1 MDQPSVFVPAIDAP
15 AGDRSAFL
23 RRTAAWTLG
32 GLTLTSLVAVVS
44 TFTIAPLLLRLHW
57 LAALAAIY
65 GSFFFAQTFARKM
78 VYAEAKVA
86 GFVLGTAAQGV
97 ALGFLLFI
105 ALATTGTFAQGLEI
119 VGYAL
124 VMTLLASLA
133 MLVFVTMERRNF
145 SLLRAGL
152 AMLGIPMLLL
162 MGLQVVFPIGGTLGI
177 VISGVFVV
185 VAAGSMLWKLN
196 HVVHEMATTMAA
208 EAGYELTLGVV
219 VLFWNLLSL
228 LLRLRR
234 R

>member
-1 MDQPSVFVPAIDAP
+1 MNQETLFTPAIDAP
-15 AGDRSAFL
+15 AEDRSAFL
-23 RRTAAWTLG
+23 RRTAAWTFG
-32 GLTLTSLVAVVS
+32 GLALTSVVAAVS
-44 TFTIAPLLLRLHW
+44 TFAIAPAVLQLHW
-57 LAALAAIY
+57 LVALAVIY
-65 GSFFFAQTFARKM
+65 GSFFFAQTVARGM
-78 VYAEAKVA
+78 VYGNAKLA
-86 GFVLGTAAQGV
+86 GFVLGGAAQGI
-97 ALGFLLFI
+97 ALGFLLFV

-119 VGYAL
+119 IGYAL
-124 VMTLLASLA
+124 AMTVLASLA
-133 MLVFVTMERRNF
+133 MLVFVTMERRDF

-152 AMLGIPMLLL
+152 VMLGIPMLVL
-162 MGLQVVFPIGGTLGI
+162 MGLQVVFPIGGTFGV
-177 VISGVFVV
+177 VISAVFVV